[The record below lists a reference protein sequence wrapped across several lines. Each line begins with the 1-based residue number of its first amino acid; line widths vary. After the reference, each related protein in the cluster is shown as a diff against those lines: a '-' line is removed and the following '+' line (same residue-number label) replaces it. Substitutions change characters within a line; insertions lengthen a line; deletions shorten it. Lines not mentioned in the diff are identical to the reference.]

1 MEGEGGKEWES
12 GISRGKPLYIGW
24 INHKSYCI
32 AHVNYI
38 QCPLINHNGKEYNK
52 ENICVCITE
61 SLCCTTEINIVNHQH
76 LSKIKK
82 TKLSAKHG
90 IDSGLGGSSTWQ

>member
-1 MEGEGGKEWES
+1 MDWDL
-12 GISRGKPLYIGW
+12 GISRYKLLYKEE
-24 INHKSYCI
+24 INK
-32 AHVNYI
+32 VLLKNYI
-38 QCPLINHNGKEYNK
+38 QCPLINHNGKENDK

-61 SLCCTTEINIVNHQH
+61 SLCCTAEINIVNHQH

-90 IDSGLGGSSTWQ
+90 IDSDLGGSSTWQ